1 MIIIVKASG
10 ERLKQYRSSVHYVQP
25 SIEDQTKQ
33 GQPQQVVIGQV
44 PTQTGFAQ
52 PVMGQPYAGQP
63 QMGQVNPQ
71 VFSVGGQQ
79 VFTTGFPQTSA
90 TVALVLSIVSIFFG
104 GICLA
109 IPALIVANEAL
120 KVTNQYPGHPDASNA
135 NIARIISII
144 IIGLTVLVIAG
155 FGLLIIIGM
164 ATA

>member
-1 MIIIVKASG
+1 
-10 ERLKQYRSSVHYVQP
+10 
-25 SIEDQTKQ
+25 
-33 GQPQQVVIGQV
+33 
-44 PTQTGFAQ
+44 
-52 PVMGQPYAGQP
+52 
-63 QMGQVNPQ
+63 MGQVNPQ

>member
-1 MIIIVKASG
+1 
-10 ERLKQYRSSVHYVQP
+10 VQP
-25 SIEDQTKQ
+25 SIENQDKQT
-33 GQPQQVVIGQV
+33 QPQQVVIGQV

-52 PVMGQPYAGQP
+52 PVMGNPYAGQP
-63 QMGQVNPQ
+63 HAGQVNPQ
-71 VFSVGGQQ
+71 VFPVGGQQ

-135 NIARIISII
+135 NIARIISLI

-155 FGLLIIIGM
+155 FGLLMIIGM
-164 ATA
+164 AAA